1 MVVPCQVVRPEI
13 IYIQVTNLFIR
24 LYSYINMLICVYN
37 SKEKGYDLKGH
48 TGIRGRK
55 GKGKMIYFN

>member
-37 SKEKGYDLKGH
+37 SKEKGYDLKDQELEL
-48 TGIRGRK
+48 RRVLRLPQL
-55 GKGKMIYFN
+55 